1 MSMIWHLFPYVLN
14 TLSAKLA
21 TEVAVTELSVKLW
34 GSSQFQI
41 ATYTVRMESAVKLW
55 RFLIAGDPTRLNV
68 YGKEHRLMEA
78 T

>member
-1 MSMIWHLFPYVLN
+1 MISHLFSYVLN

-34 GSSQFQI
+34 DSSQFQN

-55 RFLIAGDPTRLNV
+55 RFLIEGDPTKLNV
-68 YGKEHRLMEA
+68 YR
-78 T
+78 